1 LRRSLERSDTLISL
15 RNKEIAALNSRLA
28 AKDETIAELDEHIG
42 KLDSELETERADRE
56 KLEAELSDL
65 RQKSATAGK
74 DLPDVAEVYNQFKAK
89 NPKTKISYK
98 EAEAILVIAQA
109 MIEES

>member
-1 LRRSLERSDTLISL
+1 MRRSLERSDTLISL

-42 KLDSELETERADRE
+42 TLDSELETERADRE

-65 RQKSATAGK
+65 KQKSATAGK
-74 DLPDVAEVYNQFKAK
+74 DFPDAAEVYNRFKAD
-89 NPKTKISYK
+89 NPKTKTTYK
-98 EAEAILVIAQA
+98 EVVAILARVQA